1 MSKFEE
7 PQKLEIDS
15 SETNSSSNPTAVNDI
30 EIEIDK
36 NFEEASIKN
45 SNELDNKKSFNY
57 KENKYGLYKIFLYD
71 KNGDPIFAIGPDYIF
86 FIGLF
91 ICNIIFNIFILTM
104 IWDKSYYAIKVLGII
119 MSLLQLITYFLA
131 STINPGLPKN
141 IYEYNATH
149 NIKGSYRFCKV
160 CKLWLDNSKH
170 YYHCDI
176 CKCCCEGYDHHC
188 PWTTKCVGSGNIYL
202 FYLML
207 FTSFL
212 LFGYFIFSVIMM
224 TVYISNN

>member
-7 PQKLEIDS
+7 PQKLEIESNDS
-15 SETNSSSNPTAVNDI
+15 NSSTNPSAINDI

-45 SNELDNKKSFNY
+45 STEIDFKK
-57 KENKYGLYKIFLYD
+57 KLGNKYGLYKIFLYD
-71 KNGDPIFAIGPDYIF
+71 KYGDPIFAIGPDYLF
-86 FIGLF
+86 FLVLF
-91 ICNIIFNIFILTM
+91 ICNIVFNIFLLSM
-104 IWDKSYYAIKVLGII
+104 IWNNSYYAIKVLGII
-119 MSLLQLITYFLA
+119 MSLFQLTIYFLA
-131 STINPGLPKN
+131 STLNPGLPKN

-149 NIKGSYRFCKV
+149 NIKGTYRFCKV
-160 CKLWLDNSKH
+160 CKLWLDESKNN
-170 YYHCDI
+170 YHCDI

-224 TVYISNN
+224 SVFISNN